1 MKEDLKRWLDNL
13 AKMKKEE
20 LGLKNFSEGIHI
32 CTNEWI
38 QLFECGRYVA
48 DTLGIPYRERDFGD
62 EYIEISFIHNGIQ
75 FVCLEEKEN

>member
-20 LGLKNFSEGIHI
+20 LGLKNFSAGIRI
-32 CTNEWI
+32 CTSEWI

-48 DTLGIPYRERDFGD
+48 DTLGITYMERDFND
-62 EYIEISFIHNGIQ
+62 EHIEISFVHNGIL